1 MSLTRTTR
9 MPATL
14 RFAAG
19 NLRRGGCTRE
29 GEEAADAGSGRAQD
43 FPLGPAAAL
52 N

>member
-1 MSLTRTTR
+1 MTKQACPS
-9 MPATL
+9 
-14 RFAAG
+14 AG
-19 NLRRGGCTRE
+19 LQPRNRHDAGADIRE